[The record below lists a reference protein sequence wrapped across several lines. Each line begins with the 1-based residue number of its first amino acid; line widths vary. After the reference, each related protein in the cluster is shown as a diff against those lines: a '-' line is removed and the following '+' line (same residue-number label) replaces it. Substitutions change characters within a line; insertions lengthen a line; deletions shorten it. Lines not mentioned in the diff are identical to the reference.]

1 MAIKKPAAKH
11 AVTKSSA
18 TKLTAKQALVAYEV
32 VVSKI
37 AVVRGQRVMFAPDLA
52 ELYGVET
59 KVLMQAVKR
68 NFDRFPVD
76 FMFSLTEQEFTSLR
90 SQFVT
95 SNVGRGGRRYA
106 PYAFT
111 EHGAIM
117 AATLLNSPRATEI
130 SVHVVRAFV
139 ELRDLVAGNRTLTTK
154 LTQLERKVASHDES
168 ITGLIDSM
176 RQLLAPPDPP
186 KRSIGF
192 VLQDEAGKTGKT
204 ATTPP
209 RAKRARK

>member
-1 MAIKKPAAKH
+1 MNTPA
-11 AVTKSSA
+11 TTPLSI
-18 TKLTAKQALVAYEV
+18 ED
-32 VVSKI
+32 I
-37 AVVRGQRVMFAPDLA
+37 AQCIRIVRGKRVLLDTDLA
-52 ELYGVET
+52 AFYGVST
-59 KVLMQAVKR
+59 GVFNQQVRR
-68 NFDRFPVD
+68 NLARFPSD
-76 FMFSLTEQEFTSLR
+76 FMFQVDEIEYQSLR
-90 SQFVT
+90 SQFVILKT
-95 SNVGRGGRRYA
+95 GRGQHRKY
-106 PYAFT
+106 PPLAFT

-139 ELRDLVAGNRTLTTK
+139 ELHNLVAGNRAFATK

-192 VLQDEAGKTGKT
+192 VLPEEAGQMGKPS
-204 ATTPP
+204 TTRS
-209 RAKRARK
+209 RAKRTRK

>member
-1 MAIKKPAAKH
+1 MNTPATTPLSIEAIA
-11 AVTKSSA
+11 
-18 TKLTAKQALVAYEV
+18 QC
-32 VVSKI
+32 I
-37 AVVRGQRVMFAPDLA
+37 RIVRGKRVLLDTDLA
-52 ELYGVET
+52 AFYAVDT
-59 KVLMQAVKR
+59 KVFNQQVRRNQA
-68 NFDRFPVD
+68 RFPAD
-76 FMFSLTEQEFTSLR
+76 FMFRLDEDEFSRLR

-154 LTQLERKVASHDES
+154 LTQLERKVASHDKS

>member
-1 MAIKKPAAKH
+1 MNTP
-11 AVTKSSA
+11 TA
-18 TKLTAKQALVAYEV
+18 TPLSIED
-32 VVSKI
+32 I
-37 AVVRGQRVMFAPDLA
+37 AQCIRIVRGKRVLLDTDLA
-52 ELYGVET
+52 AFYGVDT
-59 KVLMQAVKR
+59 RVFNQQVRR
-68 NFDRFPVD
+68 NVNRFPGD
-76 FMFSLTEQEFTSLR
+76 FMFHLTEDEFSNLR
-90 SQFVT
+90 SQFVI
-95 SNVGRGGRRYA
+95 SSCAHGGRRYA

-139 ELRDLVAGNRTLTTK
+139 ELRDLVAGNRALATK

-186 KRSIGF
+186 KRSIWF
-192 VLQDEAGKTGKT
+192 VLPDETRKTGKST
-204 ATTPP
+204 PTPP
-209 RAKRARK
+209 RARRIRKVNSV